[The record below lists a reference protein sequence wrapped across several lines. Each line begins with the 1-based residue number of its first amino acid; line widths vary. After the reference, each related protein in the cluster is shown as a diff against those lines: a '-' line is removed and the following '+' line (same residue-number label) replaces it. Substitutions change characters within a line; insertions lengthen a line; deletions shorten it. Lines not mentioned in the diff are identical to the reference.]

1 MSKPSRS
8 SDAGLAPF
16 ATGRR
21 RLLLGLAGLPL
32 LALGVAGLP
41 ASAQAQTARLLD
53 APRIAGLVGERY
65 DGYAVARGK
74 VDSDLAA
81 LIDKVNA
88 DRRAVYAKQAD
99 ADKVPIEAVGKIYAA
114 EIIKSAP
121 VGTWFLGE
129 NGQWTQK

>member
-1 MSKPSRS
+1 MSRPSRS
-8 SDAGLAPF
+8 SDPVLAPL
-16 ATGRR
+16 AAERR
-21 RLLLGLAGLPL
+21 RMLLGLAAVPL
-32 LALGVAGLP
+32 LALGIAGLP
-41 ASAQAQTARLLD
+41 AGALAQTARLLD

-74 VDSDLAA
+74 VDSSLAA
-81 LIDKVNA
+81 LIDKVNT
-88 DRRAVYAKQAD
+88 DRRAVYAKQAA

-129 NGQWTQK
+129 NGAWTQK

>member
-1 MSKPSRS
+1 MSRHSRS
-8 SDAGLAPF
+8 SDALLAPL
-16 ATGRR
+16 AAERR
-21 RLLLGLAGLPL
+21 RLLLGLAALPL
-32 LALGVAGLP
+32 LALAAVGLP
-41 ASAQAQTARLLD
+41 SAGWAQTARLLD
-53 APRIAGLVGERY
+53 VPRIAGLVGERY
-65 DGYAVARGK
+65 DGYAVPRGK
-74 VDSDLAA
+74 VDSALSA

-88 DRRAVYAKQAD
+88 ERRAVYAKQAA

>member
-1 MSKPSRS
+1 M
-8 SDAGLAPF
+8 
-16 ATGRR
+16 
-21 RLLLGLAGLPL
+21 LLGLLGLPL

-41 ASAQAQTARLLD
+41 VMARAQTARLLD

-74 VDSDLAA
+74 VDSSLAA
-81 LIDKVNA
+81 LIDQVNA
-88 DRRAVYAKQAD
+88 DRRAVNAKQAA
-99 ADKVPIEAVGKIYAA
+99 ADNVPIEAVGKIYAA